1 MLATKTVRVNVYDF
15 ALFLKEDIME
25 IYQEYG
31 EISNEL
37 DEIVSKFNDGIKK
50 LSDGDYGYYED
61 IDCYWTPSTAV
72 AMKAIKQI
80 FGLHHSD
87 NVMVVPSTIFVG
99 CEKLWEFHRRPTDNS
114 LRKKRWRQ
122 IGKLMREIARRYYP
136 SRFQYR
142 YIWGY

>member
-1 MLATKTVRVNVYDF
+1 MLATETVRVNVYDF

-25 IYQEYG
+25 IYYEDG

-37 DEIVSKFNDGIKK
+37 DEIVSKFNDSIKK
-50 LSDGDYGYYED
+50 LSDGVYGYSD
-61 IDCYWTPSTAV
+61 DDDCYWTPSTAV

-87 NVMVVPSTIFVG
+87 NVMVVPSTIFTG
-99 CEKLWEFHRRPTDNS
+99 FEKLWEFYRRPTDNS

-122 IGKLMREIARRYYP
+122 IGKLMREEARRHYP
-136 SRFQYR
+136 SRCPYR
-142 YIWGY
+142 YNWD

>member
-15 ALFLKEDIME
+15 ALFLKEDVME
-25 IYQEYG
+25 IYYEDG

-37 DEIVSKFNDGIKK
+37 DEIVSKFNDSIKK
-50 LSDGDYGYYED
+50 LSDGVYGYYD
-61 IDCYWTPSTAV
+61 DVDCYWTPSTAV

-87 NVMVVPSTIFVG
+87 NVMVVPSTIFIG
-99 CEKLWEFHRRPTDNS
+99 FEKLWEFHRHPTDNS
-114 LRKKRWRQ
+114 LRRKRWRQ